1 MEDVVAAFQRNTICS
16 GVIRKH
22 SINYNRPTD
31 IGATTVIGMK
41 EDVSTARTQDTNKKI
56 VV

>member
-31 IGATTVIGMK
+31 IGATTVTGMK
-41 EDVSTARTQDTNKKI
+41 EDVSTSRSQDTNKKI